1 VLDARTEVTDVGG
14 VRLGSYVVGEPER
27 GEVVVVPGLCVSAYL
42 RPASDA
48 LAADGYRVH
57 LVDPPWW
64 PRSDPPTPNPGRLAD
79 LAGPLAGWLEQRDL
93 SDVRLVGQSV
103 GAQLAAHVA
112 GQTADRVRLLV
123 LQGPT
128 FDPRYATMPRAAG
141 RLLVDFPRERL
152 SLLPVQAPEW
162 LRVGLR
168 QVRVVARLALA
179 DRLEESL
186 PRVRAPLLVAVG
198 ERDTLVTRTWTE
210 SLARSARSPAAEHVV
225 MPGLPHSSPHA
236 DPVAFA
242 DLVSAFDRRV
252 GSSAARGS
260 GD

>member
-1 VLDARTEVTDVGG
+1 MEGRAEVTDVG
-14 VRLGSYVVGEPER
+14 VLRLGSYVLGEPER

-42 RPASDA
+42 RPTSDA
-48 LAADGYRVH
+48 MAALGYRVH

-64 PRSDPPTPNPGRLAD
+64 PSSGPPARPPARLAD
-79 LAGPLAGWLEQRDL
+79 LADPLVRWLGLRGLD
-93 SDVRLVGQSV
+93 DVTVVGQSV

-112 GQTADRVRLLV
+112 GAARGRVRSLV

-128 FDPRYATMPRAAG
+128 FDPRNATMLRAAA
-141 RLLVDFPRERL
+141 RLALDFPRERL
-152 SLLPVQAPEW
+152 SLLPIQAPEW

-179 DRLEESL
+179 DRLEDSL
-186 PRVRAPLLVAVG
+186 ALVPVPVLVAVG
-198 ERDTLVTRTWTE
+198 EHDPLVTRTWTK
-210 SLARSARSPAAEHVV
+210 SLATSARGPAEHVV

-252 GSSAARGS
+252 GSSAGRGS